1 MRTSKW
7 FASILGI
14 ALVAF
19 GTSALAAI
27 SYSWSFDTGCSNSSS
42 PGGTCTKTSSGVTVT
57 AQAWSTTANNGGT
70 NNAMQTAYLRS
81 YGSSGL
87 GATNQDWESASGC
100 ASGKD
105 CNEADGTAPEH
116 AVDNNERRDSILFTF
131 SEAIKLTQVTIGWPP
146 SSNDTND
153 SDITVL
159 AYLPVSGAPDSPALN
174 GQTEAQMTAAG
185 WKLASHNSDVAND
198 SDNTADVNN
207 ATYNHNYVSRY
218 WLIGAYNSAFESA
231 GWSTGNDYVKFLA
244 LAGTQTTQVPE
255 PSTLLLFGIAA
266 MAGLWRRRQYAHR

>member
-1 MRTSKW
+1 MRTSNR
-7 FASILGI
+7 FACILGI

-19 GTSALAAI
+19 GTSAFAAI
-27 SYSWSFDTGCSNSSS
+27 SWNFTSCLDA
-42 PGGTCTKTSSGVTVT
+42 TCTQTTSTIT
-57 AQAWSTTANNGGT
+57 AKAYAWSTTANNGGT
-70 NNAMQTAYLRS
+70 NNAMETAYLRS

-87 GATNQDWESASGC
+87 GVTNKDWESASGC

-116 AVDNNERRDSILFTF
+116 AVDNNERQDSILFVF
-131 SEAIKLTQVTIGWPP
+131 SEAIKLTQVAIGWPA
-146 SSNDTND
+146 SNTTSND

-159 AYLPVSGAPDSPALN
+159 AYKGLGTPTTELN
-174 GQTEAQMTAAG
+174 GQTTGAMSAAG
-185 WKLASHNSDVAND
+185 WKLAGHYADVADETGPN
-198 SDNTADVNN
+198 NTADVN
-207 ATYNHNYVSRY
+207 APAYESKY
-218 WLIGAYNSAFESA
+218 WLIGAYNSAFSTA
-231 GWSTGNDYVKFLA
+231 GWSTGNDYVKFLV